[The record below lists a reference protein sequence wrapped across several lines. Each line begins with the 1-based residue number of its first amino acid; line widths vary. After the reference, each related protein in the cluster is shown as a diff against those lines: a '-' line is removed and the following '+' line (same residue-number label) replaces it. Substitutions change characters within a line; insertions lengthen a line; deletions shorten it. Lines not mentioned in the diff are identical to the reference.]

1 VSFDIERVRA
11 KAEAG
16 SKVSQVIL
24 GIALLH
30 GYGCSPDYAGALRW
44 LSPAVERGVPRAR
57 VNLGVMYESGLGV
70 PVDIKR
76 ARELYEAGARSGEFF
91 GCIYLARLL
100 ASGRCGRTAKRAA
113 VRWYRE
119 ALSFGGGIESC
130 PELDEA
136 VTYLSKHQAK
146 SE

>member
-1 VSFDIERVRA
+1 MSLDIETLRA

-30 GYGCSPDYAGALRW
+30 GYGCSPDYEGALRW
-44 LSPAVERGVPRAR
+44 LVPAVERGVPRAR
-57 VNLGVMYESGLGV
+57 VNLGIMYERGLGV
-70 PVDIKR
+70 AVDIDR

-100 ASGRCGRTAKRAA
+100 VSGRCGSIAKRAA
-113 VRWYRE
+113 VRWYGE
-119 ALSFGGGIESC
+119 AVSLGGGIESC

-136 VTYLSKHQAK
+136 VAYISKHQRK
-146 SE
+146 SD